1 LIDFHFDPPEFWLKK
16 NPKTISYAVDP
27 IFTLLIMNQKNLPN
41 TKATVEAQSV
51 ASIEHFDPVN
61 DNLDSLFSFTLSPTS
76 THVAPFSLTKSFEE
90 NGAD

>member
-27 IFTLLIMNQKNLPN
+27 IFALLVMNQKNLPN

-51 ASIEHFDPVN
+51 ASIEHFDPVY
-61 DNLDSLFSFTLSPTS
+61 DNLDSLFFFYAVADQHPCGTLFT
-76 THVAPFSLTKSFEE
+76 HKIV
-90 NGAD
+90 